1 MTSPADCYRN
11 WLKSLFWLQEFCQWD
26 ARSWSRSLWSFWHP
40 LELTKQ
46 APLPMLHHMSWW
58 KDASPQGR
66 LHLSQM
72 PADATSNCCSTS
84 INMLRDT
91 TCITAL
97 YKAILRSK
105 HSQNS
110 FCWTSTF
117 PGLNYSYFWIFYLF
131 CFLCLSAYLPLFLTV
146 MRWDRKIHKE
156 NIVVWQWHETP
167 KLMLVCKSA
176 SCQKSFGWYSSCFVD
191 FFWFVYLLVLLFR
204 GISPILFVRPDT
216 AAGSVTDHQWRFCQI
231 GIDYISDIIKEIQW
245 CKNTTAL

>member
-117 PGLNYSYFWIFYLF
+117 PGLNYFYFWYFASYVSPLTSLCFWLWWDETGKSIKKTLWFDSDMKHPNSCLSVKVQVVRRVLVDIVAVLLTFFGLFICLF
-131 CFLCLSAYLPLFLTV
+131 CFS
-146 MRWDRKIHKE
+146 E
-156 NIVVWQWHETP
+156 E
-167 KLMLVCKSA
+167 
-176 SCQKSFGWYSSCFVD
+176 
-191 FFWFVYLLVLLFR
+191 
-204 GISPILFVRPDT
+204 
-216 AAGSVTDHQWRFCQI
+216 
-231 GIDYISDIIKEIQW
+231 
-245 CKNTTAL
+245 